1 MYNQNNNN
9 HLHKQPVSNEKVT
22 NYNHASQPANGSPI
36 DIHQLFP
43 ARTEQECLAELRKH
57 PRSYFAYQNMSPEW
71 KNRFLGFMEGTKT
84 LPLTY
89 DPFFKK
95 LFNPDIYPERLSSL
109 ISSIIGTRV
118 TVQCILSNEDS
129 MLPSTSLL
137 LLDILVQLE
146 DGSIAN
152 VEIQKIPYAF
162 PGERMSCYSSD
173 LMLRQYTRVKSLK
186 GNAFTYKDL
195 KTVYTIVIYEKSP
208 DAYLTDA
215 LSDIYLHHDRTVF
228 DTGIELKLLQEF
240 YVVALDVFK
249 ESKYAKD
256 INELNAWLSLLTA
269 QSVDDLA
276 ALVSDYPWME
286 AICKDMS
293 EYMYDPEEVITMFSE
308 ALRMLDEN
316 TVHYMID
323 ELQKERDK
331 AITALN
337 EKENEMSSMIS
348 EKDAEIATVLSEKNA
363 MISTLSEKDAEIAA
377 VLSEKNAMLS
387 EIAALK
393 AQLAAL
399 NK

>member
-1 MYNQNNNN
+1 MYNKNNDN
-9 HLHKQPVSNEKVT
+9 HLNKQSVSNEKNTTKLV
-22 NYNHASQPANGSPI
+22 

-43 ARTEQECLAELRKH
+43 TRTEKECLAELRKH

-109 ISSIIGTRV
+109 ISSIIGTKV

-186 GNAFTYKDL
+186 GSSFIYKDL
-195 KTVYTIVIYEKSP
+195 KTVYTIVMFENSP
-208 DAYLTDA
+208 NECKETQAT
-215 LSDIYLHHDRTVF
+215 DIYLHHGKTVF

-323 ELQKERDK
+323 ELQKERDE
-331 AITALN
+331 AVAALS
-337 EKENEMSSMIS
+337 EKDSVIS
-348 EKDAEIATVLSEKNA
+348 EKDSLISEKNAEIATVLSEKNA

>member
-1 MYNQNNNN
+1 MLFITSKGFFTLFLLCFSCRQNRR
-9 HLHKQPVSNEKVT
+9 
-22 NYNHASQPANGSPI
+22 
-36 DIHQLFP
+36 QLFP
-43 ARTEQECLAELRKH
+43 SRTEHECLTELRKH
-57 PRSYFAYQNMSPEW
+57 PRSYFAYQNMTQEW
-71 KNRFLGFMEGTKT
+71 KNRFLGFMEGKKT

-109 ISSIIGTRV
+109 ISSIIGTKV

-152 VEIQKIPYAF
+152 VEIQKIPYTF

-173 LMLRQYTRVKSLK
+173 LMLRQYTRVKSSK
-186 GNAFTYKDL
+186 GSSFTYKDL

-208 DAYLTDA
+208 DACLTDA
-215 LSDIYLHHDRTVF
+215 LSDIYLHHGRIVF

-269 QSVDDLA
+269 QSVDGLA

-323 ELQKERDK
+323 ELQKERDE

-337 EKENEMSSMIS
+337 EKENEMSSMISEKDSVIS

>member
-1 MYNQNNNN
+1 MKLMYNKNNDN
-9 HLHKQPVSNEKVT
+9 HLNKQSVSNERNTTKPV
-22 NYNHASQPANGSPI
+22 

-43 ARTEQECLAELRKH
+43 SRTKQECLAELRKH

-109 ISSIIGTRV
+109 ISSIIGTKV

-186 GNAFTYKDL
+186 GSSFIYKDL

-208 DAYLTDA
+208 DACLTDA
-215 LSDIYLHHDRTVF
+215 LSDIYLHHGRTVF

-240 YVVALDVFK
+240 YVVALDVFC

-323 ELQKERDK
+323 ELQKERDE
-331 AITALN
+331 AVTALN
-337 EKENEMSSMIS
+337 EKENEMTLLIS

-377 VLSEKNAMLS
+377 
-387 EIAALK
+387 LK

>member
-1 MYNQNNNN
+1 MYNQNNNHHLNNQPISNGKITN
-9 HLHKQPVSNEKVT
+9 H
-22 NYNHASQPANGSPI
+22 NHASQPTNGSPI
-36 DIHQLFP
+36 NIHQLFP
-43 ARTEQECLAELRKH
+43 TRTEKECLAELRKH
-57 PRSYFAYQNMSPEW
+57 PRSYFAYQNMTQEW
-71 KNRFLGFMEGTKT
+71 KNRFLGFMEGKKT

-109 ISSIIGTRV
+109 ISSIIGTKV

-195 KTVYTIVIYEKSP
+195 KTVYTIVMFENSP
-208 DAYLTDA
+208 NECKETQSA
-215 LSDIYLHHDRTVF
+215 DIYLHHGKTVF
-228 DTGIELKLLQEF
+228 DTGIKLNLLQEF
-240 YVVALDVFK
+240 YVVALDVFR

-269 QSVDDLA
+269 QSIDDLT

-323 ELQKERDK
+323 ELQKERDD

-337 EKENEMSSMIS
+337 EKENEMTLVIS

-363 MISTLSEKDAEIAA
+363 MIS
-377 VLSEKNAMLS
+377 

>member
-9 HLHKQPVSNEKVT
+9 HLNKQPVSNEKVT

-43 ARTEQECLAELRKH
+43 SRTEQECLAELRKH

-109 ISSIIGTRV
+109 ISSIIGTKV

-186 GNAFTYKDL
+186 GSSFIYKNL
-195 KTVYTIVIYEKSP
+195 KTVYTIVMFENSP
-208 DAYLTDA
+208 NECKETQSA
-215 LSDIYLHHDRTVF
+215 DIYLHHGKTVF

-240 YVVALDVFK
+240 YVVALDVFC

-323 ELQKERDK
+323 ELQKERDE
-331 AITALN
+331 AVAAL
-337 EKENEMSSMIS
+337 S
-348 EKDAEIATVLSEKNA
+348 EKDAA
-363 MISTLSEKDAEIAA
+363 LSEKDAEIAA

>member
-9 HLHKQPVSNEKVT
+9 HLNKQPVSNEKVT

-109 ISSIIGTRV
+109 ISSIIGTKV

-186 GNAFTYKDL
+186 GSSFIYKNL
-195 KTVYTIVIYEKSP
+195 KTVYTIVMFENSP
-208 DAYLTDA
+208 NECKETQSA
-215 LSDIYLHHDRTVF
+215 DIYLHHGKTVF
-228 DTGIELKLLQEF
+228 DTGIKLNLLQEF
-240 YVVALDVFK
+240 YVVALDVFR

-323 ELQKERDK
+323 ELQKERDE
-331 AITALN
+331 AVAAL
-337 EKENEMSSMIS
+337 S
-348 EKDAEIATVLSEKNA
+348 EKDAA
-363 MISTLSEKDAEIAA
+363 LSEKDAEIAA

>member
-43 ARTEQECLAELRKH
+43 TRTEKECLAELRKH

-109 ISSIIGTRV
+109 ISSIIGTKV

-186 GNAFTYKDL
+186 GSSFIYKDL
-195 KTVYTIVIYEKSP
+195 KTVYTIVMFENSP
-208 DAYLTDA
+208 NECKETQAA
-215 LSDIYLHHDRTVF
+215 DIYLHHGKTVF

-323 ELQKERDK
+323 ELQKERDE
-331 AITALN
+331 AVAAL
-337 EKENEMSSMIS
+337 S
-348 EKDAEIATVLSEKNA
+348 EKDAA
-363 MISTLSEKDAEIAA
+363 LSEKDAEIAA

>member
-186 GNAFTYKDL
+186 GSSFIYKDL
-195 KTVYTIVIYEKSP
+195 KTVYTLVMFENSP
-208 DAYLTDA
+208 NECKETQSA
-215 LSDIYLHHDRTVF
+215 DIYLHHGKTVF
-228 DTGIELKLLQEF
+228 DTGIKLNLLQEF
-240 YVVALDVFK
+240 YVVALDVFR

-269 QSVDDLA
+269 RSIDDLA
-276 ALVSDYPWME
+276 ALVSDYPWMG

-323 ELQKERDK
+323 ELQKERDE
-331 AITALN
+331 AVAAL
-337 EKENEMSSMIS
+337 S
-348 EKDAEIATVLSEKNA
+348 EKDAA
-363 MISTLSEKDAEIAA
+363 LSEKDAEIAA

>member
-9 HLHKQPVSNEKVT
+9 HLNKQPVSNEKVT

-43 ARTEQECLAELRKH
+43 SRTEQECLAELRKH

-109 ISSIIGTRV
+109 ISSIIGTKV

-186 GNAFTYKDL
+186 GSSFIYKNL
-195 KTVYTIVIYEKSP
+195 KTVYTIVMFENSP
-208 DAYLTDA
+208 NECKETQV
-215 LSDIYLHHDRTVF
+215 SDIYLHHGKTVF
-228 DTGIELKLLQEF
+228 DTGIKLNLLQEF
-240 YVVALDVFK
+240 YVVALDVFC

-276 ALVSDYPWME
+276 ALVSDYPWMG

-323 ELQKERDK
+323 ELQKERDE
-331 AITALN
+331 AVAAL
-337 EKENEMSSMIS
+337 S
-348 EKDAEIATVLSEKNA
+348 EKDAA
-363 MISTLSEKDAEIAA
+363 LSEKDAEIAA
-377 VLSEKNAMLS
+377 VLSEKNAMIS

>member
-9 HLHKQPVSNEKVT
+9 T
-22 NYNHASQPANGSPI
+22 
-36 DIHQLFP
+36 IHQLFP
-43 ARTEQECLAELRKH
+43 TRTEQECLAELRKH

-71 KNRFLGFMEGTKT
+71 KNRFLGFMEGKKT

-109 ISSIIGTRV
+109 ISSIIGTKV

-208 DAYLTDA
+208 DACLTDA
-215 LSDIYLHHDRTVF
+215 LSDIYLHHGRTVF

-240 YVVALDVFK
+240 YVVALDVFC

-323 ELQKERDK
+323 ELQKERDE
-331 AITALN
+331 AVAALS
-337 EKENEMSSMIS
+337 EKDSLIS
-348 EKDAEIATVLSEKNA
+348 EKDSLI
-363 MISTLSEKDAEIAA
+363 SEKDAEIAA

>member
-1 MYNQNNNN
+1 MYNQNNNH
-9 HLHKQPVSNEKVT
+9 HLNNQPISNEKVT
-22 NYNHASQPANGSPI
+22 NHNHASQPANDSPI

-43 ARTEQECLAELRKH
+43 TRTEKECLAELRKH
-57 PRSYFAYQNMSPEW
+57 PRSYFAYQNMTQEW

-109 ISSIIGTRV
+109 ISSIIGTKV

-162 PGERMSCYSSD
+162 PGKRMSCYSSD

-195 KTVYTIVIYEKSP
+195 KTVYTIVMFENSP
-208 DAYLTDA
+208 NECKETQAA
-215 LSDIYLHHDRTVF
+215 DIYLHHGKTVF
-228 DTGIELKLLQEF
+228 DTGIKLNLLQEF
-240 YVVALDVFK
+240 YVVSLDVFK

-293 EYMYDPEEVITMFSE
+293 EYMYDPKEVVTMFSE

-323 ELQKERDK
+323 ELQKERDD

-348 EKDAEIATVLSEKNA
+348 EKDSVI
-363 MISTLSEKDAEIAA
+363 SEKDAEIAA
-377 VLSEKNAMLS
+377 VLSEKNAMIS

>member
-9 HLHKQPVSNEKVT
+9 HLNKQPVSNEKVT

-36 DIHQLFP
+36 NIHQLFP

-57 PRSYFAYQNMSPEW
+57 PRSFFAYQNMSPEW

-109 ISSIIGTRV
+109 ISSIIGTKV

-186 GNAFTYKDL
+186 GSSFIYKNL
-195 KTVYTIVIYEKSP
+195 KTVYTIVMFENSP
-208 DAYLTDA
+208 NECKETQSA
-215 LSDIYLHHDRTVF
+215 DIYLHHGKTVF
-228 DTGIELKLLQEF
+228 DTGIKLNLLQEF
-240 YVVALDVFK
+240 YVVALDVFR

-323 ELQKERDK
+323 ELQKERDE
-331 AITALN
+331 AVAAL
-337 EKENEMSSMIS
+337 S
-348 EKDAEIATVLSEKNA
+348 EKDAA
-363 MISTLSEKDAEIAA
+363 LSEKDAEIAA

>member
-1 MYNQNNNN
+1 MYNKNNDN
-9 HLHKQPVSNEKVT
+9 HLNKQSVSNEKNTTKLV
-22 NYNHASQPANGSPI
+22 

-43 ARTEQECLAELRKH
+43 TRTEKECLAELRKH

-109 ISSIIGTRV
+109 ISSIIGTKV

-186 GNAFTYKDL
+186 GNSFTYKDL

-208 DAYLTDA
+208 DACLTDA
-215 LSDIYLHHDRTVF
+215 LSDIYLHHGRTVF

-269 QSVDDLA
+269 QSVDNLA

-387 EIAALK
+387 EITALK

>member
-1 MYNQNNNN
+1 MLFITSKVFFTLFLLCFSCRQNRRR
-9 HLHKQPVSNEKVT
+9 
-22 NYNHASQPANGSPI
+22 
-36 DIHQLFP
+36 LFP
-43 ARTEQECLAELRKH
+43 TRTEQECLAELRKH
-57 PRSYFAYQNMSPEW
+57 PRSYFAYQNMTQEW
-71 KNRFLGFMEGTKT
+71 KNRFLEFMEGTKT

-109 ISSIIGTRV
+109 ISSIIGTKV

-152 VEIQKIPYAF
+152 VEIQKIPYTF

-173 LMLRQYTRVKSLK
+173 LMLRQYTRVKSSK
-186 GNAFTYKDL
+186 GSSFTYKDL

-208 DAYLTDA
+208 DACLTDA
-215 LSDIYLHHDRTVF
+215 LSDIYLHHGRIIF

-286 AICKDMS
+286 AICKDMF

-331 AITALN
+331 AVAALS
-337 EKENEMSSMIS
+337 EKDAALSEKDSVIS
-348 EKDAEIATVLSEKNA
+348 EKDAALSK
-363 MISTLSEKDAEIAA
+363 KDAEIA
-377 VLSEKNAMLS
+377 V
-387 EIAALK
+387 LK
-393 AQLAAL
+393 AKLSAL

>member
-9 HLHKQPVSNEKVT
+9 HLNKQPVSNEKVT

-36 DIHQLFP
+36 NIHQLFP

-57 PRSYFAYQNMSPEW
+57 PRSFFAYQNMSPEW
-71 KNRFLGFMEGTKT
+71 KNRFLGFMEGKKT

-186 GNAFTYKDL
+186 GSSFIYKDL
-195 KTVYTIVIYEKSP
+195 KTVYTIVMFENSP
-208 DAYLTDA
+208 NECKETQAA
-215 LSDIYLHHDRTVF
+215 DIYLHHGKTVF
-228 DTGIELKLLQEF
+228 DTGIELELLQEF
-240 YVVALDVFK
+240 YVVALDVFR

-331 AITALN
+331 AVAALS
-337 EKENEMSSMIS
+337 EKDAALSEKDSVIS
-348 EKDAEIATVLSEKNA
+348 EKDAALSK
-363 MISTLSEKDAEIAA
+363 KDAEIAA
-377 VLSEKNAMLS
+377 
-387 EIAALK
+387 LK
-393 AQLAAL
+393 AKLSAL

>member
-1 MYNQNNNN
+1 MYNQNNNHHLNNQPISNGKITN
-9 HLHKQPVSNEKVT
+9 H
-22 NYNHASQPANGSPI
+22 NHASQPTNGSPI
-36 DIHQLFP
+36 NIHQLFP
-43 ARTEQECLAELRKH
+43 TRTEKECLAELRKH
-57 PRSYFAYQNMSPEW
+57 PRSYFAYQNMTQEW

-109 ISSIIGTRV
+109 ISSIIGTKV

-195 KTVYTIVIYEKSP
+195 KTVYTIVMFENSP
-208 DAYLTDA
+208 NECKETQSA
-215 LSDIYLHHDRTVF
+215 DIYLHHGKTVF
-228 DTGIELKLLQEF
+228 DTGIKLNLLQEF
-240 YVVALDVFK
+240 YVVALDVFR

-323 ELQKERDK
+323 ELQKERDE
-331 AITALN
+331 AVAALS
-337 EKENEMSSMIS
+337 EKDSLIS
-348 EKDAEIATVLSEKNA
+348 EKDSLI
-363 MISTLSEKDAEIAA
+363 SEKDAEIAA
-377 VLSEKNAMLS
+377 VLSEKNAMIS